1 MVADGQNKIVKR
13 NGTTSDI
20 ASLVVDEYNRSFSQ
34 VDELAHKLQQDTR
47 MATCKNIFDYI
58 VSHVSYKQDPPGV
71 HWVKT
76 PARLVHDRFGDCKSM
91 AIFAASCLRC
101 LDIEHCFRF
110 VGFTHSK
117 DVTHVY
123 VAVPDGNGGEIT
135 IDPVTGYD
143 GNRKQFN
150 DEVTYTTK
158 IDMKG
163 TTNIYRLSGIGQ
175 VEHTTGTVVDS
186 NRYKVWIG
194 DENEASISRGKHY
207 LYGLMDFNI
216 EMLNISTTAKD
227 RAFYLNELDIVASL
241 LHAYNHVDG
250 NTDAFKQMAFI
261 ICCMVAEG
269 RFSATTTDVD
279 ARYANLSDLF
289 MIIEEHYHNGY
300 AYKAYDQKRFADI
313 NANVINYNVA
323 IASIGLDYSES
334 QFIAKMKESGIYF
347 IYMFITDAEINAMPT
362 IVRDKLLKQKATYA
376 WMRDIN
382 KYQNHETMM
391 LSIRS
396 GIVARTGMTPE
407 KFIKALKEGRVTIT
421 GIGDPV
427 TFATVLA
434 VISIITALVG
444 LFKAIF
450 GSGAAKPSDSNITA
464 GSYDPATDFG
474 TNKITSGGS
483 GGSGSL
489 GSTLS
494 SLALPLALVGGYL
507 LTLRSEKKKG
517 AAK

>member
-1 MVADGQNKIVKR
+1 MVADGHTRIVKR

-20 ASLVVDEYNRSFSQ
+20 ASLVYDEYNRSFSQ
-34 VDELAHKLQQDTR
+34 VNELAHKLQGSNKLE
-47 MATCKNIFDYI
+47 TCRNIFNYI
-58 VSHVSYKQDPPGV
+58 VSHVAYKQDPPGV
-71 HWVKT
+71 QWVKT
-76 PARLVHDRFGDCKSM
+76 PARLVHDKFGDCKSM

-163 TTNIYRLSGIGQ
+163 TTNIYRLSGIDQ

-194 DENEASISRGKHY
+194 DENEANISRGKHY
-207 LYGLMDFNI
+207 LYGLMDFNR
-216 EMLNISTTAKD
+216 EMLNVSTTAKD

-250 NTDAFKQMAFI
+250 NTDAFKQLAFI

-269 RFSATTTDVD
+269 RFSLTSTDVD
-279 ARYANLSDLF
+279 ARYANLADLF
-289 MIIEEHYHNGY
+289 LIIEEHFHNGY
-300 AYKAYDQKRFADI
+300 AYKSYDQKRFAAI
-313 NANVINYNVA
+313 TANVINNNELV
-323 IASIGLDYSES
+323 ASIGADYSEVE
-334 QFIAKMKESGIYF
+334 FIAKMKESGIYF
-347 IYMFITDAEINAMPT
+347 IYMFITDAEINAMPV

-376 WMRDIN
+376 WMKDIN

-396 GIVARTGMTPE
+396 GIVARTGLTPE
-407 KFIKALKEGRVTIT
+407 KYIKALKEGRVTIT
-421 GIGDPV
+421 GASVGEPI
-427 TFATVLA
+427 TTIIA

-450 GSGAAKPSDSNITA
+450 GGGTSKPSDSDITA

-474 TNKITSGGS
+474 NTKTATTSS
-483 GGSGSL
+483 GL

-494 SLALPLALVGGYL
+494 SLALPFALVAGYL
-507 LTLRSEKKKG
+507 LTRASDRKKG
-517 AAK
+517 GAR

>member
-1 MVADGQNKIVKR
+1 MVADGHTRIVKR

-20 ASLVVDEYNRSFSQ
+20 ASLVIDEYNRSFSQ
-34 VDELAHKLQQDTR
+34 VNELAHKLQGTDK
-47 MATCKNIFDYI
+47 MATCRNIFDYI
-58 VSHVSYKQDPPGV
+58 VSHVAYKQDPPGV
-71 HWVKT
+71 QWVKT
-76 PARLVHDRFGDCKSM
+76 PARLVHDKFGDCKSM

-194 DENEASISRGKHY
+194 DENEANITRGKHY
-207 LYGLMDFNI
+207 LYGLMDFNM

-269 RFSATTTDVD
+269 RFNLTSTDVD

-289 MIIEEHYHNGY
+289 LIIEEHFHNGY
-300 AYKAYDQKRFADI
+300 AYKSYDQKRFAAI
-313 NANVINYNVA
+313 TANVINNNELV
-323 IASIGLDYSES
+323 ASIGADYSEME
-334 QFIAKMKESGIYF
+334 FIAKMKESGIYF
-347 IYMFITDAEINAMPT
+347 IYMFITGAELNAMPV

-376 WMRDIN
+376 WMKDIN

-396 GIVARTGMTPE
+396 GIVARTGLTPE
-407 KFIKALKEGRVTIT
+407 KYIKALKEGRVTIT
-421 GIGDPV
+421 GASVGEPI
-427 TFATVLA
+427 TTIIA

-450 GSGAAKPSDSNITA
+450 GGGTSKPSDSDITA

-474 TNKITSGGS
+474 TKTNTSTSSS
-483 GGSGSL
+483 GL

-494 SLALPLALVGGYL
+494 SLALPFALVAGYL
-507 LTLRSEKKKG
+507 LTRASDRKKG
-517 AAK
+517 GSR

>member
-1 MVADGQNKIVKR
+1 
-13 NGTTSDI
+13 
-20 ASLVVDEYNRSFSQ
+20 
-34 VDELAHKLQQDTR
+34 
-47 MATCKNIFDYI
+47 
-58 VSHVSYKQDPPGV
+58 
-71 HWVKT
+71 
-76 PARLVHDRFGDCKSM
+76 
-91 AIFAASCLRC
+91 
-101 LDIEHCFRF
+101 
-110 VGFTHSK
+110 
-117 DVTHVY
+117 
-123 VAVPDGNGGEIT
+123 
-135 IDPVTGYD
+135 
-143 GNRKQFN
+143 
-150 DEVTYTTK
+150 
-158 IDMKG
+158 
-163 TTNIYRLSGIGQ
+163 
-175 VEHTTGTVVDS
+175 
-186 NRYKVWIG
+186 
-194 DENEASISRGKHY
+194 
-207 LYGLMDFNI
+207 
-216 EMLNISTTAKD
+216 
-227 RAFYLNELDIVASL
+227 L
-241 LHAYNHVDG
+241 LHAYNHVNG

>member
-1 MVADGQNKIVKR
+1 MIADGHTRIVKR

-20 ASLVVDEYNRSFSQ
+20 ASLVYDEYNRSFSQ
-34 VDELAHKLQQDTR
+34 VNELAHKLQGSDKLE
-47 MATCKNIFDYI
+47 TCRNIFDYI
-58 VSHVSYKQDPPGV
+58 VSHVAYKQDPPGV
-71 HWVKT
+71 QWVKT
-76 PARLVHDRFGDCKSM
+76 PARLVHDKFGDCKSM

-101 LDIEHCFRF
+101 LGIDHTFRF

-143 GNRKQFN
+143 GNRKLFN

-163 TTNIYRLSGIGQ
+163 TNIYRLSGIGQ

-194 DENEASISRGKHY
+194 DENEANISRGKHY
-207 LYGLMDFNI
+207 LYGLIDFNM

-227 RAFYLNELDIVASL
+227 RAFFLNELDIVASL

-269 RFSATTTDVD
+269 RFNATTTDVD

-289 MIIEEHYHNGY
+289 VIIEEHYHNGY
-300 AYKAYDQKRFADI
+300 AYKTYDQKRFADI
-313 NANVINYNVA
+313 TANVINDNVVLPVIGA
-323 IASIGLDYSES
+323 ISES
-334 QFIAKMKESGIYF
+334 EFVAKVKESGIYF
-347 IYMFITDAEINAMPT
+347 IYMYISNAEINAMPA
-362 IVRDKLLKQKATYA
+362 IVRDKLLKQKDTFA

-382 KYQNHETMM
+382 KYQNEATML

-396 GIVARTGMTPE
+396 GIIARTGLTPE
-407 KFIKALKEGRVTIT
+407 KFIKALKEGRVTINSDAV
-421 GIGDPV
+421 GLPV
-427 TFATVLA
+427 ATVLA
-434 VISIITALVG
+434 VISIISALVG
-444 LFKAIF
+444 LIKLIF
-450 GSGAAKPSDSNITA
+450 GGGTSKPSDANITA

-474 TNKITSGGS
+474 SIKTNTSTSTSG
-483 GGSGSL
+483 L
-489 GSTLS
+489 GFTLS
-494 SLALPLALVGGYL
+494 QLALPFALVAGYL
-507 LTLRSEKKKG
+507 LTRASSKKKG

>member
-1 MVADGQNKIVKR
+1 MVVDNKDKIVKR

-47 MATCKNIFDYI
+47 LATCKNIFDYI
-58 VSHVSYKQDPPGV
+58 VSHVAYKQDPPGV
-71 HWVKT
+71 QWVKT
-76 PARLVHDRFGDCKSM
+76 PARLVYDKFGDCKSM

-163 TTNIYRLSGIGQ
+163 TTNIYRLSGINQ

-194 DENEASISRGKHY
+194 DENEATITRGKHY
-207 LYGLMDFNI
+207 LYGLMDFNM

-241 LHAYNHVDG
+241 LHAYNHVNG

-289 MIIEEHYHNGY
+289 LIIDEHYHNGY
-300 AYKAYDQKRFADI
+300 AYKTYDQKRFADLT
-313 NANVINYNVA
+313 ANVINDNVV
-323 IASIGLDYSES
+323 IPVIGALSEAE
-334 QFIAKMKESGIYF
+334 FVAKMKESGIYF
-347 IYMFITDAEINAMPT
+347 IYMYISNAEINAMPT
-362 IVRDKLLKQKATYA
+362 IVRDKLLKQKDTFA

-382 KYQNHETMM
+382 TYQNEATML

-396 GIVARTGMTPE
+396 GIVARTGLTPE
-407 KFIKALKEGRVTIT
+407 KYIKA
-421 GIGDPV
+421 
-427 TFATVLA
+427 
-434 VISIITALVG
+434 
-444 LFKAIF
+444 
-450 GSGAAKPSDSNITA
+450 
-464 GSYDPATDFG
+464 Y
-474 TNKITSGGS
+474 
-483 GGSGSL
+483 
-489 GSTLS
+489 LS
-494 SLALPLALVGGYL
+494 
-507 LTLRSEKKKG
+507 
-517 AAK
+517 

>member
-1 MVADGQNKIVKR
+1 MVVDNKDKIVKR

-20 ASLVVDEYNRSFSQ
+20 ASLVYDEYNRSYMQ
-34 VDELAHKLQQDTR
+34 VNELAHKLQGSNKLE
-47 MATCKNIFDYI
+47 TCKTIFDYI
-58 VSHVSYKQDPPGV
+58 VSHVAYKQDPPGV
-71 HWVKT
+71 QWVKT
-76 PARLVHDRFGDCKSM
+76 PARLVHDKFGDCKSM

-101 LDIEHCFRF
+101 LDIDHCFRF

-143 GNRKQFN
+143 GNRKLFN

-175 VEHTTGTVVDS
+175 VERTASQAVDS
-186 NRYKVWIG
+186 DRYKVWIG
-194 DENEASISRGKHY
+194 DENEANITRGKHY
-207 LYGLMDFNI
+207 LYGLMDFNM
-216 EMLNISTTAKD
+216 EMLNISTTTKD

-261 ICCMVAEG
+261 VCCMVAEG

-279 ARYANLSDLF
+279 ARYANLSNLF
-289 MIIEEHYHNGY
+289 VIIEEHYHNGY

-313 NANVINYNVA
+313 TVNVINDNVVLPT
-323 IASIGLDYSES
+323 IGAMSEYE
-334 QFIAKMKESGIYF
+334 FVAKVKESGIYF
-347 IYMFITDAEINAMPT
+347 IYMYISDAEINAMPV
-362 IVRDKLLKQKATYA
+362 IVRDKLLKQKATFA
-376 WMRDIN
+376 WMRDVN
-382 KYQNHETMM
+382 KYQNQATML

-396 GIVARTGMTPE
+396 GIIARTGLTPE
-407 KFIKALKEGRVTIT
+407 KFIKALKEGRVTIAEPEV
-421 GIGDPV
+421 GIIPV
-427 TFATVLA
+427 VAILA
-434 VISIITALVG
+434 VISIITALVK
-444 LFKAIF
+444 LFQVIF
-450 GSGAAKPSDSNITA
+450 GGGGAAKPSDANITA

-474 TNKITSGGS
+474 TKTNTGTSSS
-483 GGSGSL
+483 GL

-494 SLALPLALVGGYL
+494 SLALPFALVAGYL
-507 LTLRSEKKKG
+507 LTRASSKKG
-517 AAK
+517 ATR